1 MKILSSNN
9 FLPIF
14 NFALRKILVS
24 LLTLIIEIITLLS
37 LIITTI
43 VLFIQL
49 GNDNDSFLVNFQ
61 YTILVFLNLLL
72 FLFIVL
78 NVVRIISEE
87 ITDGT
92 FLLLISKPYSRF
104 KILFFKYLS
113 LLFVVFLFIAIN
125 LGITILLGY
134 VISTISNKHAQ
145 FILLLNMMTKLMLF
159 SLFLS
164 FVVLAGSVLIS
175 LIFSSNIVFL
185 ILVVFSSMFLL
196 GGLPYSLIKEISKKQ
211 TVKIGADNTFDINS
225 IKEIILFNDAVKK
238 PENNQTNI
246 KIRYSKL
253 VTEIFNFYNEYEY
266 EQLTARL
273 TDIDDKRR
281 AMYKKFDLYTDE
293 IKTFTADG
301 SVTRWTGD
309 LTKDLKDKDVKLH
322 IQFKTYFK
330 TLEQL
335 DASNEYQHAL
345 IQLINNDL
353 SPRVVKLNKDK
364 NVSLMELD
372 IDKNNSTTSKT
383 YIEVKNK
390 KMSDWSPF
398 TVFRESYNYEFDE
411 KLSEKYNDLFSNKV
425 YFAIQEL
432 DNNILVKV
440 RHLKLLAN
448 QSLLKEKENWYDY
461 QSLMKTYRIISFL
474 NLFEHWNQ
482 MWTTFLGFNDFFFSP
497 TGNSYINFDK
507 QKNYLNSYRDFEI
520 ITNNEGQVEVQ
531 KINYILNSTA
541 VAIGYG
547 IFAMLL
553 NIGSV
558 LVIKRRDIV

>member
-1 MKILSSNN
+1 MKFLSRNS

-24 LLTLIIEIITLLS
+24 LLTLVIEIIASLS
-37 LIITTI
+37 LVIATI
-43 VLFIQL
+43 VLFIQSE
-49 GNDNDSFLVNFQ
+49 NDNDSFLVNFQ
-61 YTILVFLNLLL
+61 YIILIFLNLLL

-87 ITDGT
+87 IADGT

-104 KILFFKYLS
+104 KILFSKYLS

-134 VISTISNKHAQ
+134 VISAINNKHTQ

-164 FVVLAGSVLIS
+164 FVVLSGSILTA

-196 GGLPYSLIKEISKKQ
+196 GGLPYSLIKEISNKQ
-211 TVKIGADNTFDINS
+211 TVNIGNDAFDINS
-225 IKEIILFNDAVKK
+225 IKEIMLFNDAIKK
-238 PENNQTNI
+238 PENKQTNI
-246 KIRYSKL
+246 KIKYSKL
-253 VTEIFNFYNEYEY
+253 VTEIFDFYNKYEY
-266 EQLTARL
+266 EQLTASNLMMINNER
-273 TDIDDKRR
+273 I

-293 IKTFTADG
+293 IKTFTANG
-301 SVTRWTGD
+301 IIKQWTGD
-309 LTKDLKDKDVKLH
+309 LLTNLKGKDVNLH

-335 DASNEYQHAL
+335 DASNEYQHEL

-353 SPRVVKLNKDK
+353 SPQVVELTKDK
-364 NVSLMELD
+364 KVSLMEID
-372 IDKNNSTTSKT
+372 INENAPIISKT
-383 YIEVKNK
+383 YIEVNGK
-390 KMSDWSPF
+390 KISNWSPF
-398 TVFRESYNYEFDE
+398 TVFRENYNYEFDE
-411 KLSEKYNDLFSNKV
+411 ELSEKYNDLFSNKV

-440 RHLKLLAN
+440 RYLKLLTN
-448 QSLLKEKENWYDY
+448 QSLSISKNWDAY
-461 QSLMKTYRIISFL
+461 QSLMKTYRIISFV

-482 MWTTFLGFNDFFFSP
+482 MWTTFLGFNDFFFNS
-497 TGNSYINFDK
+497 TGNSYIDFDK

-520 ITNNEGQVEVQ
+520 ITNDAGHIEVQ
-531 KINYILNSTA
+531 KINHILNSTA
-541 VAIGYG
+541 MAIGYG
-547 IFAMLL
+547 ILAMLL
-553 NIGSV
+553 NLGSV
-558 LVIKRRDIV
+558 LVIKRRDII

>member
-1 MKILSSNN
+1 MKFLSRNS

-24 LLTLIIEIITLLS
+24 LLTLIIEIIASLS
-37 LIITTI
+37 LLITTI
-43 VLFIQL
+43 VLFIQSE
-49 GNDNDSFLVNFQ
+49 NDNDSFLVNFQ
-61 YTILVFLNLLL
+61 YIILIFLNLLL

-104 KILFFKYLS
+104 KILFSKYLT
-113 LLFVVFLFIAIN
+113 LLFVVFLFIVIN

-134 VISTISNKHAQ
+134 VIGIISNKHNQ

-164 FVVLAGSVLIS
+164 FVVLSGSILTA

-196 GGLPYSLIKEISKKQ
+196 GGLPYSLIKEISNKQ
-211 TVKIGADNTFDINS
+211 TVNIGKDTFDINS
-225 IKEIILFNDAVKK
+225 IKEIMLFNDAIKK
-238 PENNQTNI
+238 PENKKTNI
-246 KIRYSKL
+246 KIKYSKL
-253 VTEIFNFYNEYEY
+253 VTEIFNFYNEYDY
-266 EQLTARL
+266 EQLTSSKLMTINDQR
-273 TDIDDKRR
+273 I

-301 SVTRWTGD
+301 SVKQWTGD

-335 DASNEYQHAL
+335 DASNEYQHEL

-353 SPRVVKLNKDK
+353 SPQVVELNKDK
-364 NVSLMELD
+364 NVSLMEVN
-372 IDKNNSTTSKT
+372 INKNDSTTSKT
-383 YIEVKNK
+383 YIEVKDK

-398 TVFRESYNYEFDE
+398 TVFRENYNYEFDE

-432 DNNILVKV
+432 DNNILVKA
-440 RHLKLLAN
+440 RYLKLLAN
-448 QSLLKEKENWYDY
+448 QSLSISKNWYDY
-461 QSLMKTYRIISFL
+461 QSLIKTYRIISFA

-482 MWTTFLGFNDFFFSP
+482 MWTTFLGFNDFFFNS
-497 TGNSYINFDK
+497 TGNSYIDFDK

-520 ITNNEGQVEVQ
+520 ITNDEGQIEVQ
-531 KINYILNSTA
+531 KINHILNSTA
-541 VAIGYG
+541 MAIGYG
-547 IFAMLL
+547 ILAMLL
-553 NIGSV
+553 NLGSV

>member
-37 LIITTI
+37 LIITTL

-49 GNDNDSFLVNFQ
+49 ENDNDSFLVNFQ
-61 YTILVFLNLLL
+61 YIILVFLNLLL

-104 KILFFKYLS
+104 KILFSKYLS

-125 LGITILLGY
+125 LGIAILLGY
-134 VISTISNKHAQ
+134 IISTISNKHAQ
-145 FILLLNMMTKLMLF
+145 FVLLLNMMTKLMLF

-164 FVVLAGSVLIS
+164 FVVLAGSVLTA

-196 GGLPYSLIKEISKKQ
+196 GGLPYSLIKEISNKQ
-211 TVKIGADNTFDINS
+211 TVNIGADTFDINN

-253 VTEIFNFYNEYEY
+253 VTKIFNFYNKYEY

-273 TDIDDKRR
+273 TEIDNKRR

-293 IKTFTADG
+293 IKTFTAEG

-309 LTKDLKDKDVKLH
+309 LTNELKDKNVKLH

-335 DASNEYQHAL
+335 DTSNEYQYEL
-345 IQLINNDL
+345 IQLINNNL
-353 SPRVVKLNKDK
+353 SPQVVELTKDK
-364 NVSLMELD
+364 NVSLMEID
-372 IDKNNSTTSKT
+372 IDKSNSTTSET

-390 KMSDWSPF
+390 KMSNWNPF
-398 TVFRESYNYEFDE
+398 TVFRENYNYEFDE

-440 RHLKLLAN
+440 RHLKLLTN
-448 QSLLKEKENWYDY
+448 QSLSINKNWADY

-497 TGNSYINFDK
+497 TGNSYIDFDK

-520 ITNNEGQVEVQ
+520 ITNNKGQIEVQ
-531 KINYILNSTA
+531 KINHILNSTG

>member
-37 LIITTI
+37 LIITTL

-49 GNDNDSFLVNFQ
+49 ENDNDSFLVNFQ
-61 YTILVFLNLLL
+61 YIILVFLNLLL

-104 KILFFKYLS
+104 KILFSKYLS

-125 LGITILLGY
+125 LGIAILLGY
-134 VISTISNKHAQ
+134 IISTISNKHAQ
-145 FILLLNMMTKLMLF
+145 FVLLLNMMTKLMLF

-164 FVVLAGSVLIS
+164 FVVLAGSVLTA

-196 GGLPYSLIKEISKKQ
+196 GGLPYSLIKEISNKQ
-211 TVKIGADNTFDINS
+211 TVNIGADTFDINN

-273 TDIDDKRR
+273 TEIDDKRR

-293 IKTFTADG
+293 IKTFTAEG

-309 LTKDLKDKDVKLH
+309 LTNELKDKNVKLH

-335 DASNEYQHAL
+335 DTSNEYQYEL

-353 SPRVVKLNKDK
+353 SPQVVELTKDK

-372 IDKNNSTTSKT
+372 IDKSNSTTSET

-390 KMSDWSPF
+390 KMSNWNPF
-398 TVFRESYNYEFDE
+398 TVFRENYNYEFDE

-440 RHLKLLAN
+440 RHLKLLTN
-448 QSLLKEKENWYDY
+448 QSLSINKNWADY

-497 TGNSYINFDK
+497 TGNSYIDFDK

-520 ITNNEGQVEVQ
+520 ITNNKGQIEVQ
-531 KINYILNSTA
+531 KINHILNSTA

>member
-37 LIITTI
+37 LIITTL

-49 GNDNDSFLVNFQ
+49 ENDNDSFLVNFQ
-61 YTILVFLNLLL
+61 YIILVFLNLLL

-104 KILFFKYLS
+104 KILFSKYLS

-125 LGITILLGY
+125 LGIAILLGY
-134 VISTISNKHAQ
+134 IISTISNKHAQ
-145 FILLLNMMTKLMLF
+145 FVLLLNMMTKLMLF

-164 FVVLAGSVLIS
+164 FVVLAGSVLTA

-196 GGLPYSLIKEISKKQ
+196 GGLPYSLIKEISNKQ
-211 TVKIGADNTFDINS
+211 TVNIGADTFDINN

-273 TDIDDKRR
+273 TEIDDKRR

-293 IKTFTADG
+293 IKTFTAEG

-309 LTKDLKDKDVKLH
+309 LTNELKDKNVKLH

-335 DASNEYQHAL
+335 DTSNEYQYEL

-353 SPRVVKLNKDK
+353 SPQVVELTKDK

-372 IDKNNSTTSKT
+372 IDKSNSTTSET

-390 KMSDWSPF
+390 KMSNWNPF
-398 TVFRESYNYEFDE
+398 TVFRENYNYEFDE

-440 RHLKLLAN
+440 RHLKLLTN
-448 QSLLKEKENWYDY
+448 QSLSINKNWADY

-482 MWTTFLGFNDFFFSP
+482 MWTTFLGFNDFSFSP
-497 TGNSYINFDK
+497 TGNSYIDFDK

-520 ITNNEGQVEVQ
+520 ITNNKGQIEVQ
-531 KINYILNSTA
+531 KINHILNSTA